1 MLITIIIAALF
12 FACLIVAIATTKK
25 YKYDDI
31 HFMGTVGSCI
41 FGIGLIIIAA
51 CIIANY
57 ITVEINYENTLYAK
71 EVLEYRLDTKSENLT
86 GNELLYS
93 EIVEFNNDLR
103 KVKKYANSPWT
114 SWFNNPKVAAMDYI
128 EIPEM
133 TYANLVPIKNK

>member
-1 MLITIIIAALF
+1 MLITIIFVAISLVCIITAITTEKRYKYVDLNI
-12 FACLIVAIATTKK
+12 FATIGSIISCVALIVSVAC
-25 YKYDDI
+25 
-31 HFMGTVGSCI
+31 V
-41 FGIGLIIIAA
+41 IG
-51 CIIANY
+51 NY

-103 KVKKYANSPWT
+103 KVKKYASSPWT

-133 TYANLVPIKNK
+133 IYANLVPIKNK

>member
-1 MLITIIIAALF
+1 MIITIIFAILF
-12 FACLIVAIATTKK
+12 IVFLIVAIATAND

-31 HFMGTVGSCI
+31 HFIGQIGSVLL
-41 FGIGLIIIAA
+41 GIALIISVA

-57 ITVEINYENTLYAK
+57 TTMEMNYDNTLYEK
-71 EVLEYRLDTKSENLT
+71 QVLEYRLETKSENLT

-103 KVKKYANSPWT
+103 KVKRYANSSWT
-114 SWFNNPKVAAMDYI
+114 SWFYNPKIAAMDYI

-133 TYANLVPIKNK
+133 TYAKLEPIKDK